1 MIDLLA
7 TFVAVAAAA
16 NFSKVARSQR
26 VAVSS
31 VARAI
36 DALEADLGT
45 KLFHRSSRRLML
57 TDAGELF
64 LPRAGAILAELASA
78 RDSLAN
84 LGTEPRGVLTV
95 TAPAMFGRQHV
106 APVVI
111 DFLRQYPLLEVE
123 LHASDEIVDLTA
135 RRVDV
140 AIRIGSLPSSD
151 LVATPLAVVHRVV
164 CASPEYIARRGR
176 PATPTE
182 LLEHDCLTVASSPVP
197 PGWWCFAGVNRDAAL
212 AVRGSLRSD
221 DTAALLLAAVS
232 GVGIVHLASWAVS
245 DQLASGRLVSLF
257 PEARAP
263 ARAPAAAI
271 HAVRLPGRSHTVKAQ
286 LFIAHLRKAFGTPP
300 YWDRALRTPRS

>member
-16 NFSKVARSQR
+16 NFSKVARAQR

-45 KLFHRSSRRLML
+45 KLFHRSSRRLIL

-64 LPRAGAILAELASA
+64 LPRAGAMLAELASA

-95 TAPAMFGRQHV
+95 TAPALFGRQHV

-123 LHASDEIVDLTA
+123 LHASDEIVDLTE

-140 AIRIGSLPSSD
+140 AIRIGALPSSD
-151 LVATPLAVVHRVV
+151 LVATQLAVIHRLV
-164 CASPEYIARRGR
+164 CASPEYLARRGR
-176 PATPTE
+176 PATPSE
-182 LLEHDCLTVASSPVP
+182 LGEGPNPAC
-197 PGWWCFAGVNRDAAL
+197 C
-212 AVRGSLRSD
+212 SLS
-221 DTAALLLAAVS
+221 A
-232 GVGIVHLASWAVS
+232 
-245 DQLASGRLVSLF
+245 Q
-257 PEARAP
+257 P
-263 ARAPAAAI
+263 A
-271 HAVRLPGRSHTVKAQ
+271 
-286 LFIAHLRKAFGTPP
+286 
-300 YWDRALRTPRS
+300 W